1 MASCGQAAAI
11 DETVSV
17 GAVGPGREAFER
29 RAWDEAYVVLRELD
43 AASALDAADLER
55 LAVVA
60 YLVGD
65 EQLSERAWERAHRAD
80 EAAGRHADAAR
91 SAVWLGVTFFLRG
104 ETAHAGGWF
113 ARVERLANAADEN
126 SVARGFALIATNLQ
140 ALMAGDMD
148 TARTLAVEM
157 IELAHRLGDRDLL
170 AWGLMCEG
178 EVSIALSDVRHG
190 VQLLDEAMLCV
201 ATGELSPIPAGII
214 YCAAIDACLAAF
226 DLRRA
231 GEWTDAL
238 ATWCTSQTGLVPF
251 RGQCLVHR
259 SQLLQ
264 ARGAWTDAAAEAE
277 RASRLLSTPP
287 SPALGLAR
295 YQEGELHR
303 LRGNLAEADR
313 AYRAAAAH
321 GHDPAP
327 GLALLR
333 LAVGDVSAAVTVIG
347 RMLEE
352 HRDVRLR
359 PLVLGAAVEILLAAG
374 QRDAARIA
382 VAELD
387 GKASAAGPPLLGA
400 IASHA
405 GGRLQLT
412 CDDAGE
418 ALAHLRRACRTY
430 RELHLPY
437 DAARAEV
444 DIAAACLIL
453 GDTESADLALDAAHD
468 TFTRLGARPDL
479 ARVEQLRARQGTRRP
494 GALTVRE
501 LDVLRQV
508 AAGKT
513 NREIADALMISPH
526 TVGRHLQNIFMKLGL
541 SSRAAATAYA
551 YEHDLT

>member
-1 MASCGQAAAI
+1 MGAA
-11 DETVSV
+11 
-17 GAVGPGREAFER
+17 GRGREAFER
-29 RAWDEAYVVLRELD
+29 RAWEEAYVTLRELE
-43 AASALDAADLER
+43 AASALDAEDLER
-55 LAVVA
+55 LAVVS
-60 YLVGD
+60 YLMGD
-65 EQLSERAWERAHRAD
+65 EQLSTRAWERAHRAD
-80 EAAGRHADAAR
+80 EAAGRHVEAAR

-104 ETAHAGGWF
+104 ETAHAGGWL
-113 ARVERLANAADEN
+113 ARAERLADGADTS

-140 ALMAGDMD
+140 ALMAGDLD

-157 IELAHRLGDRDLL
+157 IELARRLGDRDLL

-178 EVSIALSDVRHG
+178 EVSIGLGDVRHG

-201 ATGELSPIPAGII
+201 ASGELSPIPAGIV
-214 YCAAIDACLAAF
+214 YCAAIDACMAAF

-238 ATWCTSQTGLVPF
+238 ATWCTSQPGLVPF

-264 ARGAWTDAAAEAE
+264 ARGAWADAAAEAE
-277 RASRLLSTPP
+277 RASRLLSTPL
-287 SPALGLAR
+287 SPALGLAC

-313 AYRAAAAH
+313 TYRVAVAH

-333 LAVGDVSAAVTVIG
+333 LADGDVAGATMVIG

-359 PLVLGAAVEILLAAG
+359 PVVLGAAVEILLAAG
-374 QRDAARIA
+374 ERDAARIA
-382 VAELD
+382 AAELD
-387 GKASAAGPPLLGA
+387 ERASATGAPLLGA

-405 GGRLQLT
+405 RGRVQLAY
-412 CDDAGE
+412 DDAGE
-418 ALAHLRRACRTY
+418 ALANLRRACRTY
-430 RELHLPY
+430 RELDLPY

-444 DIAAACLIL
+444 DIGAACLLL
-453 GDTESADLALDAAHD
+453 GDTESADLALDAAHN
-468 TFTRLGARPDL
+468 TFARLGARPDL
-479 ARVEQLRARQGTRRP
+479 ARVEQLRAEQGTRRP
-494 GALTVRE
+494 GVLTVRE
-501 LDVLRQV
+501 LEVLRLV
-508 AAGKT
+508 AAAKT
-513 NREIADALMISPH
+513 NREIADALTISPH

-541 SSRAAATAYA
+541 SSRAGATAYA
-551 YEHDLT
+551 YEHGLT